1 MFNSVRF
8 RLTLYYT
15 AAFTLVLLI
24 LAFGMYAILK
34 RENIR
39 RIDADISQLADSFL
53 ATVQA
58 ELADQ
63 AGPDSLKLSIDEA
76 IAEHGYRDY
85 LFIVHAA
92 DGKIVES
99 SPAKFSMNTKS
110 SFSLEELY
118 ISPSFRRLLAAS
130 SGSSQDF
137 ANVKG
142 EGEHFR
148 GYIRRFSTSGNQYSL
163 VVLFSL
169 RQPEEFLGTIRYAL
183 ALIIPLGIILA
194 GGGGYFLARKTLSPI
209 VSMSRHASRMDATN
223 LLDRLAIANERD
235 ELGLLAKSF
244 NELLDRLAHSIDQ
257 QRRFMADASHELR
270 TPIAILRGEADVAL
284 SRPDRPSGEYRESLQ
299 ILRDEARRLSQIV
312 ENLFTLARAD
322 AGNYALDKSRFY
334 LDELLAECV
343 RAVRTLAASKNI
355 HLDLNS
361 EEDMLVEAD
370 EGLIRRMV
378 LNLIDNA
385 IKFTPPGGNV
395 TVKVRREA
403 PSGVRGEDARYM
415 IAVEDT
421 GEGIPADMQSRIFER
436 FFRAD
441 KARTH
446 QNDDGAGAGLGLAIS
461 RWIAEAH
468 LGALKLSSSTAK
480 GSVFVA
486 YLQAAPSTAELRPPA
501 AQSN

>member
-8 RLTLYYT
+8 RLTVYYT
-15 AAFTLVLLI
+15 SAFTVVLMV

-34 RENIR
+34 RENVK
-39 RIDADISQLADSFL
+39 RIDADISQLADSVL
-53 ATVQA
+53 ATVHA
-58 ELADQ
+58 ELKDQ
-63 AGPDSLKLSIDEA
+63 AGPDALKNSIDEA
-76 IAEHGYRDY
+76 VAEHAFRDY
-85 LFIVHAA
+85 LFSVFDAN
-92 DGKIVES
+92 GKLIQS
-99 SPAKFSMNTKS
+99 SPVTFSTNS
-110 SFSLEELY
+110 RINFSFEDLY
-118 ISPSFRRLLAAS
+118 LSPSFRSLLTAS
-130 SGSSQDF
+130 NGSSQDF

-142 EGEHFR
+142 EGQHFR
-148 GYIRRFSTSGNQYSL
+148 GYVRRFSTSEGGFTL
-163 VVLFSL
+163 VVLYSL
-169 RQPEEFLGTIRYAL
+169 RQPEEFLETIRHVFAL
-183 ALIIPLGIILA
+183 FIPLGILLAAA
-194 GGGGYFLARKTLSPI
+194 GGYLLARKTLSPI
-209 VSMSRHASRMDATN
+209 VSMSQQASRIDATN

-244 NELLDRLAHSIDQ
+244 NELLDRLARSIDQ

-284 SRPDRPSGEYRESLQ
+284 ARPDRPSGEYRESLQ

-322 AGNYALDKSRFY
+322 AGNYALNKCRFY

-343 RAVRTLAASKNI
+343 RAVRTLAASRNI

-370 EGLIRRMV
+370 EALIRRMV

-395 TVKVRREA
+395 TVKVRRE
-403 PSGVRGEDARYM
+403 DARYL
-415 IAVEDT
+415 IVVQDT
-421 GEGIPADMQSRIFER
+421 GEGIPPELQSRVFER

-441 KARTH
+441 QARAH

-468 LGALKLSSSTAK
+468 QGALKLSSSTTK
-480 GSVFVA
+480 GSIFIA
-486 YLQAAPSTAELRPPA
+486 YLQAAPSSPELRSPA
-501 AQSN
+501 VQAS

>member
-8 RLTLYYT
+8 RLTFYYT

-34 RENIR
+34 RENVK

-58 ELADQ
+58 ELSDQ
-63 AGPDSLKLSIDEA
+63 AGPDSLKISIDEA
-76 IAEHGYRDY
+76 IAEHAYRDY
-85 LFIVHAA
+85 LFIVLAA
-92 DGKIVES
+92 DGNVVES
-99 SPAKFSMNTKS
+99 SPAKFSINTKG
-110 SFSLEELY
+110 SFSLEDLY
-118 ISPSFRRLLAAS
+118 ISPSFRRLITAS

-137 ANVKG
+137 ANVKD

-148 GYIRRFSTSGNQYSL
+148 GYIRRFSASGDEYVL

-169 RQPEEFLGTIRYAL
+169 RQPEEFLDTIRYAL
-183 ALIIPLGIILA
+183 GLIIPLGILLA
-194 GGGGYFLARKTLSPI
+194 GGGGYLLARKTLSPI
-209 VSMSRHASRMDATN
+209 VSMSQQASRMDATN

-257 QRRFMADASHELR
+257 QRKFMADASHELR

-284 SRPDRPSGEYRESLQ
+284 SRPDRLSGEYRESLQ

-322 AGNYALDKSRFY
+322 AGNYTLNKSRFY

-370 EGLIRRMV
+370 EALIRRMV

-385 IKFTPPGGNV
+385 IKFTSPGGNV
-395 TVKVRREA
+395 SVKVRRE
-403 PSGVRGEDARYM
+403 DARYL

-421 GEGIPADMQSRIFER
+421 GEGIPLDLQSRIFER

-468 LGALKLSSSTAK
+468 HGALKLSSSTAK
-480 GSVFVA
+480 GSVFIA
-486 YLQAAPSTAELRPPA
+486 YLQAAPNTPELHSPGM
-501 AQSN
+501 QSS